1 VSYFTRLTVRHLNCE
16 NKIQTNVRSLATLS
30 WALGSLG
37 VKYRPDEAKKDP
49 SAFKKL
55 HLVSPLVVS
64 EDDGDFRKLSSRRLF
79 KLVRSMSYI
88 AGLFLTS
95 VVA

>member
-1 VSYFTRLTVRHLNCE
+1 M
-16 NKIQTNVRSLATLS
+16 NVRSFATLS
-30 WALGSLG
+30 WALGALG
-37 VKYRPDEAKKDP
+37 VKYRPNEYNKDP

-79 KLVRSMSYI
+79 KLVSSLPWI
-88 AGLFLTS
+88 AAATFSHFCFRLS
-95 VVA
+95 S